1 MKPRIPIT
9 TATLYWLIVL
19 CGLVGMTMIRSEHID
34 QLFPLWVGSVLGV
47 ALGQTATLA
56 RIRPRV
62 PLFLIP
68 ATAWL
73 TLPLGIAFFEGS
85 GMSSVQGQWLALSF
99 FPALVGGYLS
109 LSERGTLAAFWY
121 PAVLWMI
128 VILDH
133 PLDPARTAFHPGT
146 ALPFLVLLGALFIA
160 FFRARETRRVA
171 IWQGW
176 GAPRLA
182 TDVRRTVL
190 RASPVRGALS
200 VVWTGAIGGVALL
213 LAWWVAPHLW
223 QKEEQLRNEEAVAM
237 HVRPTSTRCCG
248 SARTERIE
256 EYLPLVNNAPSRWD
270 SCVRCEQ
277 NTRPA
282 STTDGETGSGS
293 YGSDSYG
300 SGSGSGSGSYGSY
313 NSYPT
318 TGTGTVDPYTT
329 TTTPL
334 AGYAAPPVVQQ
345 PSVQP
350 PVVDAP
356 AVPHPYAGGHA
367 KPTVKPHVTTPSAS
381 PAADFGTPVYDKPS
395 GYAGYSGYA
404 PIVRESRGFALPASA
419 PWPWLFAAA
428 ILGALGHVGLRFV
441 RRGVTLAHLARP
453 FWKESVD
460 QQVSN
465 QWQRM
470 LIGLRDAGIQLGRDE
485 TPGAFARRIGIEGME
500 TCATILE
507 RVRHGVRVESG
518 DLDAMNAAASS
529 VFARARARA
538 GASGRAAAMLRWPLV

>member
-1 MKPRIPIT
+1 MKPRITIT
-9 TATLYWLIVL
+9 SATLYWLLVL
-19 CGLVGMTMIRSEHID
+19 CGLVGMTVVRPDHLD
-34 QLFPLWVGSVLGV
+34 QLLPLWIGSVLGV
-47 ALGQTATLA
+47 ALGQTATLL

-62 PLFLIP
+62 PLLLVP

-85 GMSSVQGQWLALSF
+85 GMSSVQGHWLALSF

-109 LSERGTLAAFWY
+109 LSERGALAAFWY

-146 ALPFLVLLGALFIA
+146 ALPFLALLGALFVA
-160 FFRARETRRVA
+160 FFQARETRRVT

-190 RASPVRGALS
+190 RTSPVRGALS
-200 VVWTGAIGGVALL
+200 VAWTGAVGGVALL

-223 QKEEQLRNEEAVAM
+223 QKEEQLRTEEALAHAQPIV
-237 HVRPTSTRCCG
+237 TRCCG
-248 SARTERIE
+248 QARTEHIE

-270 SCVRCEQ
+270 SCVRCER
-277 NTRPA
+277 NTQTA
-282 STTDGETGSGS
+282 SSSSTVTDGETTPTGSGS
-293 YGSDSYG
+293 YGSYG
-300 SGSGSGSGSYGSY
+300 
-313 NSYPT
+313 SYPT
-318 TGTGTVDPYTT
+318 TGADTGVVDPYTST
-329 TTTPL
+329 TSTPL

-345 PSVQP
+345 PYVQQP
-350 PVVDAP
+350 PVVNTP
-356 AVPHPYAGGHA
+356 AVPHPYAGGY
-367 KPTVKPHVTTPSAS
+367 KPTTKPHVTTPSATS
-381 PAADFGTPVYDKPS
+381 PVADFGTPVRDEHT

-404 PIVRESRGFALPASA
+404 PVVRESRGFPFPESA

-428 ILGALGHVGLRFV
+428 ILGALGHVALRFV

-453 FWKESVD
+453 IWKTPVD

-465 QWQRM
+465 HWQRM

-518 DLDAMNAAASS
+518 DLEAMNAAASA
-529 VFARARARA
+529 VFARARTRA
-538 GASGRAAAMLRWPLV
+538 GAAGRAAAMLRWPLV